1 MPSLDRRSRIIVSFT
16 LGDFEG
22 LGLVGHEHE
31 GGPEDDGVEGE
42 LGVGGFHL
50 VEVPQLDGDIA
61 VVLEQ
66 LLGGGDIALIDVD
79 AQNLGILEGID
90 DGVQGVASGGPN
102 IQHSLCFGSVPLL
115 NAAVG
120 GPE

>member
-1 MPSLDRRSRIIVSFT
+1 MAKRSRFIDIFT

-31 GGPEDDGVEGE
+31 GGAKDDGVEGE

-50 VEVPQLDGDIA
+50 VEVPQLDSDIA

-102 IQHSLCFGSVPLL
+102 IQHSLSLRGVPLL